1 MDSWCRCAVMNHS
14 ETHLLLL
21 KDGLEYVSAHLATQM
36 TSDTLA
42 GNDAENGKHD
52 SDRWTMTL

>member
-1 MDSWCRCAVMNHS
+1 MNHS
-14 ETHLLLL
+14 EMHLLLL

-42 GNDAENGKHD
+42 GNSAENGKHD
-52 SDRWTMTL
+52 SDRWTTTL